1 MNRLALK
8 LLGTPQISLA
18 GVPLLDLGMRKAE
31 ALLFYLA
38 VNQQPYTRS
47 ALAGLF
53 WPEVAEADAKNNLRR
68 VLPRLRA
75 LLGDYLR
82 IDRQMVAFDC
92 QAAYW
97 LDVERFTAT
106 LAPFRQAAPPAA
118 LDFGPVAQA
127 LALYQGEFL
136 AGFYVR
142 AAPAFE
148 EWMLTQREQLR
159 LLALRGLTA
168 LADFY
173 ITQGAH
179 SAGFAATQQLLAL
192 EPWSEAGHLQQM
204 VLLAQMGQRA
214 AALAQYEQGRTLLA
228 AEFGA
233 QPLPLLTAFYEQL
246 KRGDADA
253 AVQSIIQRSAGK
265 PGDLIATQ
273 YTRQP
278 VAVSA
283 RPLSLPHAA
292 TSNRFTSI
300 AQSLHVDWGEF
311 PHTTAFY
318 GREAELHQLTQW
330 LIAER
335 RSLVMV
341 LGTGGVG
348 KTTLAAQWVQQMVQ
362 RTTAFR
368 TPAPPFTRLIWRSL
382 RNAPPLATI
391 LRIWLQ
397 ALTEQQLT
405 TLPATVDE
413 QLSLLFIHLRRT
425 PSLLILDNW
434 ESILS
439 AGDASVGYLPGY
451 ENYDLLLQQFSNG
464 QTSSAL
470 LLTSRETNLAM
481 ARLVRDYPAVR
492 TLSLQ
497 GVPVATGVELLQ
509 AAGLTPYDDA
519 LAALV
524 QRYSGNPLALK
535 LVAETVLTYYQGDSA
550 AFLQAESAI
559 FDDIRQVLDQQVARV
574 SPLEWAILRWLAIER
589 RPVTARRLQQ
599 NFVQPPTHGALLAAL
614 RALHRRSLVEQTLGG
629 QGGRQSNRSEDALH
643 FGLQNVVLEYLTD
656 RLQETLY
663 AELTQ
668 ERLHDFLRFALVQ
681 AQALDYVRAAQV
693 QFLLHPL
700 ARRLEESYGK
710 AGIERKLAQVRQT
723 LRTIAP
729 EPTGYGAANL
739 LHLAFHLGIAVAGW
753 DFSRLTIRQADLRNR
768 HLPAVNFAQADFV
781 QSAWLEKF
789 QAILAVAV
797 CPCGE
802 LIAAGGASGDLYLW
816 RLQDGQ
822 RVALGLGHGRW
833 LWTVAF
839 SPTGEWVAS
848 GTAGGVILL
857 WSVADLTQ
865 GQASR
870 AETSPSAAMLNGHRD
885 AVFGLAFHPTQAE
898 FASAS
903 ADQRIGLWD
912 LTRRELRRTLSGHTA
927 SVYAVAYHPSGAFLV
942 SAGRDQT
949 IRLWDGATG
958 ACWQIL
964 THHQALITQLCFS
977 GDGAWLVSSSV
988 DGVIAVWQVLGLA
1001 QGNALHLQFQQE
1013 IGPAPTEIVALA
1025 LSRDGQT
1032 IAANGPDGAIRLWQR
1047 ATGALARTLTGHS
1060 ATVQALAFTPD
1071 GQRLVSGGWDQRIRY
1086 WHLPTGDS
1094 LRTWQGY
1101 TNEVTALALSPD
1113 GHTLISATTDET
1125 LTCWDVASRQ
1135 VVASQATATG
1145 VALAFHPN
1153 GQSLAVGGDQGL
1165 RLWTFSA
1172 GQLALRQSLRSQR
1185 DAIVALAFHPTGTL
1199 LAGASR
1205 DGAICLWDEATGGLR
1220 QVLQGH
1226 RRTVA
1231 AIAFSPD
1238 GRCLVSGDDAGQL
1251 LSWQPAP
1258 DNEHQWM
1265 PTPLGEIPGGITTLA
1280 FSPAGALLAG
1290 AGPDH
1295 TIFLWRM
1302 ADATLLATIAMPV
1315 YSTVYALGFNPKPTG
1330 DRLELISGSGNGAIA
1345 CWAIEPSTGAAE
1357 LRYLR
1362 QEHQRSV
1369 RALLFTPDGAIL
1381 ISGSADETIKLWDS
1395 RTGDCLATLPLEQP
1409 YQGMTITG
1417 ATGLTPAQQRALIA
1431 LGANDNGL

>member
-1 MNRLALK
+1 M
-8 LLGTPQISLA
+8 
-18 GVPLLDLGMRKAE
+18 
-31 ALLFYLA
+31 
-38 VNQQPYTRS
+38 
-47 ALAGLF
+47 
-53 WPEVAEADAKNNLRR
+53 
-68 VLPRLRA
+68 
-75 LLGDYLR
+75 
-82 IDRQMVAFDC
+82 
-92 QAAYW
+92 
-97 LDVERFTAT
+97 
-106 LAPFRQAAPPAA
+106 
-118 LDFGPVAQA
+118 
-127 LALYQGEFL
+127 
-136 AGFYVR
+136 
-142 AAPAFE
+142 
-148 EWMLTQREQLR
+148 
-159 LLALRGLTA
+159 
-168 LADFY
+168 
-173 ITQGAH
+173 
-179 SAGFAATQQLLAL
+179 
-192 EPWSEAGHLQQM
+192 
-204 VLLAQMGQRA
+204 
-214 AALAQYEQGRTLLA
+214 
-228 AEFGA
+228 
-233 QPLPLLTAFYEQL
+233 
-246 KRGDADA
+246 
-253 AVQSIIQRSAGK
+253 
-265 PGDLIATQ
+265 
-273 YTRQP
+273 
-278 VAVSA
+278 
-283 RPLSLPHAA
+283 
-292 TSNRFTSI
+292 
-300 AQSLHVDWGEF
+300 
-311 PHTTAFY
+311 
-318 GREAELHQLTQW
+318 
-330 LIAER
+330 
-335 RSLVMV
+335 
-341 LGTGGVG
+341 
-348 KTTLAAQWVQQMVQ
+348 
-362 RTTAFR
+362 
-368 TPAPPFTRLIWRSL
+368 
-382 RNAPPLATI
+382 
-391 LRIWLQ
+391 
-397 ALTEQQLT
+397 
-405 TLPATVDE
+405 
-413 QLSLLFIHLRRT
+413 
-425 PSLLILDNW
+425 
-434 ESILS
+434 
-439 AGDASVGYLPGY
+439 
-451 ENYDLLLQQFSNG
+451 
-464 QTSSAL
+464 
-470 LLTSRETNLAM
+470 
-481 ARLVRDYPAVR
+481 
-492 TLSLQ
+492 
-497 GVPVATGVELLQ
+497 
-509 AAGLTPYDDA
+509 
-519 LAALV
+519 
-524 QRYSGNPLALK
+524 
-535 LVAETVLTYYQGDSA
+535 
-550 AFLQAESAI
+550 
-559 FDDIRQVLDQQVARV
+559 
-574 SPLEWAILRWLAIER
+574 
-589 RPVTARRLQQ
+589 
-599 NFVQPPTHGALLAAL
+599 
-614 RALHRRSLVEQTLGG
+614 
-629 QGGRQSNRSEDALH
+629 
-643 FGLQNVVLEYLTD
+643 VLEYLTD

-1047 ATGALARTLTGHS
+1047 ATGALVRTLTGHS

-1315 YSTVYALGFNPKPTG
+1315 YSTVYALAFNPKPTG

-1369 RALLFTPDGAIL
+1369 RALLFTPDGATL

>member
-68 VLPRLRA
+68 VLPRLRV

-82 IDRQMVAFDC
+82 IDRQTVAFDR

-106 LAPFRQAAPPAA
+106 LAPFSQVAPPAA

-614 RALHRRSLVEQTLGG
+614 RALHRRSLVEQPLGG

-822 RVALGLGHGRW
+822 RVALGLGHSRW

-1047 ATGALARTLTGHS
+1047 ATGALVRTLTGHS

-1315 YSTVYALGFNPKPTG
+1315 YSTVYALAFNPKPTG